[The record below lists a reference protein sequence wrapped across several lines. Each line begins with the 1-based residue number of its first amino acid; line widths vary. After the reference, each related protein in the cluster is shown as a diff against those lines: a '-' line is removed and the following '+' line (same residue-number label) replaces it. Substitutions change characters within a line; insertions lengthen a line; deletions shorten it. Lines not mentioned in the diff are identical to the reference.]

1 MFNKENDM
9 YKLSAALDQGKT
21 VLVILKHEK
30 GEGSTKFTV
39 RKDRV
44 DAIEVIKDCSPD
56 DNKEILYCRIIV
68 HGISNTF
75 NRFIVTKDQAQA
87 LEQYIFSET

>member
-1 MFNKENDM
+1 M
-9 YKLSAALDQGKT
+9 YRLVEVMDLGKT
-21 VLVILKHEK
+21 VLVFLHRAD
-30 GEGSTKFTV
+30 GNSVKFIV

-44 DAIEVIKDCSPD
+44 DAVEVIKLDFTQDNVPD
-56 DNKEILYCRIIV
+56 DEKEVLHCRIIV